1 MSILEIE
8 LTSEME
14 QQLHER
20 ASRRGLEVKA
30 YVQTVV
36 VRDLSQGED
45 TAEADGER
53 RFSVMDFYGVGRDTW
68 KGVDVQQYINEMRDE
83 WDA

>member
-8 LTSEME
+8 LTPEME
-14 QQLHER
+14 QRLREKAR
-20 ASRRGLEVKA
+20 RRGLEAKA

-36 VRDLSQGED
+36 MHDLSQD
-45 TAEADGER
+45 ADAVEADGER
-53 RFSVMDFYGVGRDTW
+53 RFNVMDFYGAGRDAW
-68 KGVDVQQYINEMRDE
+68 KDVDVKKYINEMRDE

>member
-8 LTSEME
+8 LTPEME
-14 QQLHER
+14 QRLRER
-20 ASRRGLEVKA
+20 ARRHGVEAKA

-36 VRDLSQGED
+36 MRDLSQEEN
-45 TAEADGER
+45 AAASDGER
-53 RFSVMDFYGVGRDTW
+53 RFNVMDFYGAGRDAW

>member
-8 LTSEME
+8 LTPEME

-20 ASRRGLEVKA
+20 ASRRGLEAKA

-36 VRDLSQGED
+36 MRDLSQEKD
-45 TAEADGER
+45 AADLEGER
-53 RFSVMDFYGVGRDTW
+53 RFSVMDFYGAGRDTW